1 MSQDPTGPP
10 PPADLPPPAGP
21 SPPTGQPPESKL
33 PLDSGPAGDARAPT
47 RPASTTR
54 PSAGGAAPTAQ
65 DTETAP
71 KPAGSLALRKPIPI
85 WEAVLLSLASVLL
98 VLGLWWYVTR
108 GETGEDRIISAV
120 KMPSP
125 RETLEGFESLWFNQA
140 LTRNLLVSLRRL
152 VVGFGLAA
160 LVGVPLGILCGCFSR
175 VHAFFT
181 PWTIFGRNA
190 PMAALI
196 SLTFTLFGTGE
207 LQKVMFLFL
216 ACVAFIISDA
226 ARAISDVGNQYIDT
240 AYTLGATR
248 WQVITKVLVP
258 LAMPDIFNSLRL
270 LFGLAFGYIMLV
282 ETFTAEGLG
291 GVGYI
296 LNFAMSRGGKKEHI
310 YLVLMIIPIVALAI
324 DRVLYWVQRQLF
336 PYRYGS
342 AGLLHMLLHG
352 CLKNWEDLRH
362 LIWPSRPAWQHLSL
376 PAAQQGTSTP

>member
-1 MSQDPTGPP
+1 MGEAMNPAQPSPSAPPADTNLSAPAGAPP
-10 PPADLPPPAGP
+10 PRPPGPTADLPPAANQ
-21 SPPTGQPPESKL
+21 TQT
-33 PLDSGPAGDARAPT
+33 AR
-47 RPASTTR
+47 
-54 PSAGGAAPTAQ
+54 
-65 DTETAP
+65 
-71 KPAGSLALRKPIPI
+71 AGSLALRQPLPA
-85 WEAVLLSLASVLL
+85 WQAVLLGLASVAL
-98 VLGLWWYVTR
+98 VLAAWWYVTR
-108 GETGEDRIISAV
+108 GESGEERIISAV

-125 RETLEGFESLWFNQA
+125 RETLEGFPSLWFNQA

-152 VVGFGLAA
+152 VLGFGLAA
-160 LVGVPLGILCGCFSR
+160 LVGVPVGILCGCFTR
-175 VHAFFT
+175 VHAFFV

-226 ARAISDVGNQYIDT
+226 ARAVADVGSQYVDT

-248 WQVITKVLVP
+248 RQVITKVLVP

-310 YLVLMIIPIVALAI
+310 YLVLMIIPLVALGI

-336 PYRYGS
+336 PYRYGT
-342 AGLLHMLLHG
+342 AGLLHGLVYG
-352 CLKNWEDLRH
+352 CLKAWEDVWSW
-362 LIWPSRPAWQHLSL
+362 IWPPRAAWQHLSL
-376 PAAQQGTSTP
+376 PSVQQQAPTS

>member
-1 MSQDPTGPP
+1 MR
-10 PPADLPPPAGP
+10 
-21 SPPTGQPPESKL
+21 
-33 PLDSGPAGDARAPT
+33 PLS
-47 RPASTTR
+47 RP
-54 PSAGGAAPTAQ
+54 GGAGALPDAAP
-65 DTETAP
+65 ENP
-71 KPAGSLALRKPIPI
+71 PAGSLALRRPIPA
-85 WEAVLLSLASVLL
+85 WQAVLLGLASVLL
-98 VLGLWWYVTR
+98 VLAAWWYVTR
-108 GETGEDRIISAV
+108 GETGEERIISAV

-125 RETLEGFESLWFNQA
+125 RETIEGFPSLWFHQA

-152 VVGFGLAA
+152 VLGFGLAA
-160 LVGVPLGILCGCFSR
+160 LLGVPIGILCGCFSR

-226 ARAISDVGNQYIDT
+226 ARAITDVGAQYVDT
-240 AYTLGATR
+240 AFTLGATR
-248 WQVITKVLVP
+248 RQVITKVLVP

-282 ETFTAEGLG
+282 ETFTAEELG

-310 YLVLMIIPIVALAI
+310 YLVLMLIPLVALGI
-324 DRVLYWVQRQLF
+324 DRLLYWVQRQLF
-336 PYRYGS
+336 PHRYGS
-342 AGLLHMLLHG
+342 AGLLHILVRAGLRA
-352 CLKNWEDLRH
+352 LEDVRH
-362 LIWPSRPAWQHLSL
+362 LVWPPRPAWQHLTLSSQRE
-376 PAAQQGTSTP
+376 ARAS

>member
-1 MSQDPTGPP
+1 MS
-10 PPADLPPPAGP
+10 AAVA
-21 SPPTGQPPESKL
+21 E
-33 PLDSGPAGDARAPT
+33 
-47 RPASTTR
+47 PASVR
-54 PSAGGAAPTAQ
+54 PT
-65 DTETAP
+65 
-71 KPAGSLALRKPIPI
+71 GSLALRRPIPA
-85 WEAVLLSLASVLL
+85 WQAVLLGLASVLL
-98 VLGLWWYVTR
+98 VLGAWWYVTR
-108 GETGEDRIISAV
+108 GETGEERIVSAV

-125 RETLEGFESLWFNQA
+125 RETIEAFPSLWFNQA

-152 VVGFGLAA
+152 LLGFGLAA
-160 LVGVPLGILCGCFSR
+160 AVGVPIGILCGCFSR
-175 VHAFFT
+175 IHAFFT

-216 ACVAFIISDA
+216 ACVAFIIADA
-226 ARAISDVGNQYIDT
+226 ARAIGDVGSQYVDT

-248 WQVITKVLVP
+248 RQVITKVLVP

-310 YLVLMIIPIVALAI
+310 YLVLMMIPVVALAI

-336 PYRYGS
+336 PHRYGS
-342 AGLLHMLLHG
+342 SGLLHGMVRALFRAA
-352 CLKNWEDLRH
+352 EDLRH
-362 LIWPSRPAWQHLSL
+362 LVWPPRPVWQHLSL
-376 PAAQQGTSTP
+376 PAVKQQAGTP

>member
-1 MSQDPTGPP
+1 MPT
-10 PPADLPPPAGP
+10 
-21 SPPTGQPPESKL
+21 
-33 PLDSGPAGDARAPT
+33 
-47 RPASTTR
+47 
-54 PSAGGAAPTAQ
+54 
-65 DTETAP
+65 
-71 KPAGSLALRKPIPI
+71 GSLALRQTIPA
-85 WEAVLLSLASVLL
+85 WQAVLLGLASVLL
-98 VLGLWWYVTR
+98 VLGAWWYVTR
-108 GETGEDRIISAV
+108 GETGEERIISAV

-125 RETLEGFESLWFNQA
+125 RETLQAFPSLWFNQA

-152 VVGFGLAA
+152 VLGFGLAA
-160 LVGVPLGILCGCFSR
+160 VAGVPIGILCGCFNR
-175 VHAFFT
+175 IHAFVT

-216 ACVAFIISDA
+216 ACVAFIIADA
-226 ARAISDVGNQYIDT
+226 ARAIGDVGSHYVDT

-248 WQVITKVLVP
+248 RQVITKVLVP

-310 YLVLMIIPIVALAI
+310 YLVLMIIPLVALAI

-342 AGLLHMLLHG
+342 TGLLHGLLRAWFRAG
-352 CLKNWEDLRH
+352 EDLRH
-362 LIWPSRPAWQHLSL
+362 LVWPPRPAWQHLSL
-376 PAAQQGTSTP
+376 PAAQQQAGTP